1 MKKYNNPPMND
12 DPNSPEQ
19 NESEYET
26 VSMSMLDS
34 IVVQSL
40 PPIRADE
47 EEMISESDWDSD
59 ISGENDG
66 EDPDFLTA

>member
-1 MKKYNNPPMND
+1 MKKYITPPTND

-19 NESEYET
+19 DESEHET
-26 VSMSMLDS
+26 VAMSMPDS

-40 PPIRADE
+40 PPIRMDD

-59 ISGENDG
+59 VSGENDG
-66 EDPDFLTA
+66 QDPDFLTA